1 MEDAMST
8 RSFTYHPISIVG
20 LGWALSAAL
29 IVLFV
34 LCLLAALFIPM
45 RAAHGWVALFSTA
58 PIDSARIWLE
68 GMVYSAIAGWITASV
83 VGLVYNRIATR

>member
-1 MEDAMST
+1 MSA
-8 RSFTYHPISIVG
+8 RPSTYHPISIIG

-58 PIDSARIWLE
+58 PIESARIWLE
-68 GMVYSAIAGWITASV
+68 GIVYSAIAGWIAALV
-83 VGLVYNRIATR
+83 VGLVYNRITTR

>member
-1 MEDAMST
+1 MSA
-8 RSFTYHPISIVG
+8 RSSTYHPISIIG
-20 LGWALSAAL
+20 LGWALSTAL
-29 IVLFV
+29 VVSFV

-68 GMVYSAIAGWITASV
+68 GIVCSAIAGWITALL